1 MDSMQRVLAAAL
13 ALVPGGLAVLA
24 AVRIITEHNRRRR
37 AEHRP
42 RGGGG
47 GRGWSGGVREPRRP
61 LHPWGAGAIALA
73 LPEDPA
79 LSTTGPTSGRE
90 PGRILIAV

>member
-1 MDSMQRVLAAAL
+1 MDFMLRVLAAAL

-24 AVRIITEHNRRRR
+24 AVRIITEHNRRRH

-42 RGGGG
+42 KPGGGG

-73 LPEDPA
+73 LPDDPA
-79 LSTTGPTSGRE
+79 SGQTGGRE
-90 PGRILIAV
+90 PGRVLIAV